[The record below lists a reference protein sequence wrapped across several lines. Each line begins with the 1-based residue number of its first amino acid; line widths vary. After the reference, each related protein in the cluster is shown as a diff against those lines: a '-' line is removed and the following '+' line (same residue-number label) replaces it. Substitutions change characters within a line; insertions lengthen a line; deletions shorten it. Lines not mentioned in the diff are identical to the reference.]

1 VFKVWNIIDAG
12 LHVRST
18 GHHYWETKALA
29 DELLARGAD
38 VRVFS
43 RKDAPMAGFPGARV
57 HPTFTLDYYASVS
70 NDPTWGLTENFVA
83 HNLSFQADLFR
94 AEPSLFHGSLT
105 FFPTLSER
113 QLLATIR
120 WLAHFEDHT
129 RPKAVVTLQPLTNWS
144 DSNPSANIYRKLWA
158 DCPAAVKKNL
168 ALTVRGAETAN
179 QFHRL
184 LGVRPQVLPS
194 PLGAHE
200 RRGQI
205 AANVG
210 ASPPG
215 PMVVSFLAGARRE
228 RGALHIPDVLKL
240 CMKLDARFFIQV
252 KDEGDIEVDLRL
264 LTALRGLPNVE
275 LHEGVLG
282 RDAYHDAVAR
292 SVVLI
297 PYVPNNYRWRSSGV
311 YMDAKFL
318 GAPVIVAPDSWM
330 AEEVKSLGN
339 GLVFEEYTPA
349 AIAAAIARAQR
360 EIGALRA
367 RAAFCAREFS
377 AANGPDR
384 CVDAAESLFASE
396 YS

>member
-1 VFKVWNIIDAG
+1 MFKVWNFIDAG

-18 GHHYWETKALA
+18 GHHYWETKALT

-38 VRVFS
+38 IRIFS
-43 RKDAPMAGFPGARV
+43 RRDAPIGGFPGVRV
-57 HPTFTLDYYASVS
+57 YPTFSLDYYASVS

-94 AEPSLFHGSLT
+94 VEPSLFHGSLT

-120 WLAHFEDHT
+120 WLTRFEDRA
-129 RPKAVVTLQPLTNWS
+129 RPKAVVTLQPLADWS

-158 DCPAAVKKNL
+158 DCPAAVRRGF
-168 ALTVRGAETAN
+168 ALTVRGVETAD

-184 LGVRPQVLPS
+184 LGARPHVLPS

-200 RRGQI
+200 RRRQI
-205 AANVG
+205 AANSG

-215 PMVVSFLAGARRE
+215 PMVVSFVAGARRE
-228 RGALHIPDVLKL
+228 RGALHIPDVVKL
-240 CMKLDARFFIQV
+240 CAPLDIRFFVQA
-252 KDEGDIEVDLRL
+252 KDEGDVEVDLRP

-275 LHEGVLG
+275 LHEGVLA
-282 RDAYHDAVAR
+282 RDTYHDAIAR

-297 PYVPNNYRWRSSGV
+297 PYRPHNYRWRSSGV

-318 GAPVIVAPDSWM
+318 GAPVIVAADSWM

-339 GLVFEEYTPA
+339 GLVFEEHTPD
-349 AIAAAIARAQR
+349 AIAACIARAQR
-360 EIGALRA
+360 EIGGLRE
-367 RAAFCAREFS
+367 RAAACAKEFS
-377 AANGPDR
+377 AVNGPDR
-384 CVDAAESLFASE
+384 CVDAIESLFAKE
-396 YS
+396 YP

>member
-1 VFKVWNIIDAG
+1 VFKAWNFIDAG

-18 GHHYWETKALA
+18 GHHYWETKALT
-29 DELLARGAD
+29 DELLTRGAD
-38 VRVFS
+38 VRIFS
-43 RKDAPMAGFPGARV
+43 RRDAPSAGFPGARV
-57 HPTFTLDYYASVS
+57 YPTFSLDYYAIVS

-120 WLAHFEDHT
+120 WLTHFEDRA

-144 DSNPSANIYRKLWA
+144 DGNPSANIYRKLWA
-158 DCPAAVKKNL
+158 DCPAAVRQGFAL
-168 ALTVRGAETAN
+168 AARGADTAD

-184 LGVRPQVLPS
+184 LGVRPHVLPS

-200 RRGQI
+200 RRRQI
-205 AANVG
+205 ALNAG

-215 PMVVSFLAGARRE
+215 PMVVSFVAGARRE
-228 RGALHIPDVLKL
+228 RGALYIPDVVKS
-240 CMKLDARFFIQV
+240 CMPLDIRFFIQV
-252 KDEGDIEVDLRL
+252 KDEGDIEVDLRP

-282 RDAYHDAVAR
+282 RDAYHDAIAG

-318 GAPVIVAPDSWM
+318 GAPVIVAADSWM

-339 GLVFEEYTPA
+339 GLVFEEHTPA
-349 AIAAAIARAQR
+349 AIAACIARAQR
-360 EIGALRA
+360 EIGSLRE
-367 RAAFCAREFS
+367 RAAACAKEFS

-384 CVDAAESLFASE
+384 CVDAIESLFAKES
-396 YS
+396 